1 MLKKLLT
8 VTTAASLIVGLTC
21 VPAQAALVSI
31 DPIKITT
38 QELDFGA
45 DPWVLGAPL
54 NSAVLGWDNTNGQ
67 KSAILSGT
75 LYINNAS
82 GTCARMR
89 LETYDANHLFV
100 NSRNGGTVC
109 APNGALH
116 SWTVYFDT
124 AASSTITHAHAVLQV
139 QNSDG
144 TYSDAGTDYANY

>member
-1 MLKKLLT
+1 MLKKLL
-8 VTTAASLIVGLTC
+8 VVITAAGLFVGLTC
-21 VPAQAALVSI
+21 APAHAALVST
-31 DPIKITT
+31 DPIKVTT

-54 NSAVLGWDNTNGQ
+54 YSAVLGWDNTNGQ

-89 LETYDANHLFV
+89 LETYDVNHVFV

-109 APNGALH
+109 APDGALH
-116 SWTVYFDT
+116 SWTVYFAT
-124 AASSTITHAHAVLQV
+124 SASSAITHAHAVLQV
-139 QNSDG
+139 QNTNG
-144 TYSDAGTDYANY
+144 TYSDAGTDYADY